1 MIKSFCTYITIFP
14 MIKELKKCC
23 FMIIGKRILKTEL
36 YYVEY
41 WIIKKFINYEIE
53 AKYTKLLFRSVQ
65 DLEFQYFWNAML

>member
-1 MIKSFCTYITIFP
+1 

-23 FMIIGKRILKTEL
+23 FMIIRKRILKTEL

-53 AKYTKLLFRSVQ
+53 TKYTELLFRSVQ
-65 DLEFQYFWNAML
+65 DLEFQYFRNVML